1 MNTRLHLMLIV
12 LTFLLNGCSGF
23 DPQAY
28 VPGMESTAT
37 TTPAPASLREVSSPV
52 SVAVTNP
59 ATVAVKLVEQ
69 TATVCTNIPI
79 GKLHVRF
86 EVGDK
91 SDVRGYLAEGET
103 VTISEERQEFDGN
116 LWVKLAHPIEG
127 WVNSKYLCEPVS
139 P

>member
-1 MNTRLHLMLIV
+1 MNTRPHLMFIV
-12 LTFLLNGCSGF
+12 LIFLLNGCSGF

-37 TTPAPASLREVSSPV
+37 GTPAPTPTLDVSMPI
-52 SVAVTNP
+52 SVAVTIP
-59 ATVAVKLVEQ
+59 VTVAAEFVEHA
-69 TATVCTNIPI
+69 ATVCTNIPG

-86 EVGDK
+86 EAGEK

-103 VTISEERQEFDGN
+103 VTISEERQEVDGN
-116 LWVKLAHPIEG
+116 PWVKLARPIIG
-127 WVNSKYLCEPVS
+127 WVNSKYLCEVMS